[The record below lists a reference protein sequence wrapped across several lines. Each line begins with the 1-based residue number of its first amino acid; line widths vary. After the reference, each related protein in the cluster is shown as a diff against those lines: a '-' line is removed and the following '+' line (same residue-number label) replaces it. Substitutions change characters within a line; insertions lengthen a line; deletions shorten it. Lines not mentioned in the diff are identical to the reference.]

1 MPLSVLSALIRLDI
15 DPWEEAKRLSILPSG
30 IAASALAPI
39 IARLPGGQW
48 QLSETQKIAERLIA
62 LLPQCGVRAKLPRTG
77 HKAVDSNHC
86 LPAGMAHPSLLP
98 PLRHDKMHDQMD
110 VRRFGPFWRK

>member
-39 IARLPGGQW
+39 IARLPSGQW
-48 QLSETQKIAERLIA
+48 QLSETQKIAERLDSPNYRAA
-62 LLPQCGVRAKLPRTG
+62 LWWICLFLTAATLAAITVNQPLLTG
-77 HKAVDSNHC
+77 RDGASVAASS
-86 LPAGMAHPSLLP
+86 PPS
-98 PLRHDKMHDQMD
+98 R
-110 VRRFGPFWRK
+110 